1 MKIKSGQKEGTMSH
15 NAKEL
20 LEAYCTINYK
30 GDLKMNKDKRVTV
43 RFTKKEYETLKSKS
57 KVYGIENLS
66 LYIRK
71 KMLVNKDEYLSNASK
86 IRKLYDHLAQLEM
99 EFETIKNEAGLSEYD
114 ILGYEREFANMEEEL
129 KKIK

>member
-1 MKIKSGQKEGTMSH
+1 MQWNFSKLIAKNRAIKQ
-15 NAKEL
+15 
-20 LEAYCTINYK
+20 K

-57 KVYGIENLS
+57 KAYGIENLS
-66 LYIRK
+66 FYIRK
-71 KMLVNKDEYLSNASK
+71 KMLMDKDEYLSNASK

-114 ILGYEREFANMEEEL
+114 NLGYEREFANIEEDL
-129 KKIK
+129 KNVK